1 MVKTVVNGASEGEI
15 PDCTIAFELASWQ
28 GYDEI
33 VRHLLQYVKPKLS
46 EGLQVHVLGRLVCRA
61 AELGYEEQVSLFLEN
76 GAHADAAPDK
86 TTPLQY
92 AARNGHA
99 SLVLKLLKQHDA
111 DVDSRSGLGADKAIL
126 LVAEK
131 G

>member
-15 PDCTIAFELASWQ
+15 PDYTIALELVSSR
-28 GYDEI
+28 GYGEI
-33 VRHLLQYVKPKLS
+33 VYLLQHVKPKLS
-46 EGLQVHVLGRLVCRA
+46 EGLEVHVLGRLVCRA

-111 DVDSRSGLGADKAIL
+111 GVDSRSGLCADKAIC
-126 LVAEK
+126 
-131 G
+131 GTFY

>member
-1 MVKTVVNGASEGEI
+1 M
-15 PDCTIAFELASWQ
+15 
-28 GYDEI
+28 
-33 VRHLLQYVKPKLS
+33 KPKLS
-46 EGLQVHVLGRLVCRA
+46 EGLHVHVLGRLVCHAA

-111 DVDSRSGLGADKAIL
+111 GVDSRSGLCADKAIC
-126 LVAEK
+126 
-131 G
+131 GTFY